1 MPLNQFIINDIRP
14 FEVKTTVAELQ
25 EVFNQLTYSHVPI
38 QKEGVYIGCL
48 SETDVYC
55 FEANQKVN
63 DVLYAVEG
71 FFVRKHTIWL
81 DVLDR
86 FAGNDANIMPVLD
99 EKNNYLGYYQLVD
112 IISLFNK
119 TPFFS
124 EPGGIIIIEKA
135 YKDYSFSEICQILES
150 NNVKLLGVFVSRLK
164 KGMAQITVKIENTG
178 LSAVFETF
186 RRYGYTIISGHEDDT
201 FLKTL
206 KDRSSY
212 LDRYLNL

>member
-38 QKEGVYIGCL
+38 QKEGVYMGCL

-124 EPGGIIIIEKA
+124 EPGGIIVVEKA

-206 KDRSSY
+206 KDRASY

>member
-14 FEVKTTVAELQ
+14 FDVNTTVAELQ

-38 QKEGVYIGCL
+38 QKEGAYMGCL
-48 SETDVYC
+48 SVTDVHC

-71 FFVRKHTIWL
+71 FFVQKHTIWL

-86 FAGNDANIMPVLD
+86 FAGNDANVMPVLD

-119 TPFFS
+119 TPFFA
-124 EPGGIIIIEKA
+124 EPGGIIIIENA

-164 KGMAQITVKIENTG
+164 KGMAQITVKIENKG

>member
-1 MPLNQFIINDIRP
+1 MPLNQFIINDIKP
-14 FEVKTTVAELQ
+14 FEVKTKVAELQ

-38 QKEGVYIGCL
+38 QKEGVYMGCL
-48 SETDVYC
+48 SVTDVYC

-63 DVLYAVEG
+63 DVLYAVEC

-124 EPGGIIIIEKA
+124 EPGGIIVVEKA

>member
-38 QKEGVYIGCL
+38 QKEGVYMGCL
-48 SETDVYC
+48 SVTDVYC

-71 FFVRKHTIWL
+71 FFVRKQTIWL

-124 EPGGIIIIEKA
+124 EPGGIIIVEKA

-164 KGMAQITVKIENTG
+164 NGMAQITVKIENTG

>member
-38 QKEGVYIGCL
+38 QKDGVYMGCL
-48 SETDVYC
+48 SVTDVYC

-63 DVLYAVEG
+63 DILYAVEG
-71 FFVRKHTIWL
+71 FFVIEHTIWL

-119 TPFFS
+119 TPFFA

-150 NNVKLLGVFVSRLK
+150 NNVKLLGVFVSSLK
-164 KGMAQITVKIENTG
+164 KGMAQITLKIENAG

-212 LDRYLNL
+212 LNRYLNL

>member
-38 QKEGVYIGCL
+38 QKDGVYMGCL
-48 SETDVYC
+48 SVTDVYC

-63 DVLYAVEG
+63 DILYAVEG
-71 FFVRKHTIWL
+71 FFVIEHTIWL

-119 TPFFS
+119 TPFFAG
-124 EPGGIIIIEKA
+124 PGGIIIIEKA

-164 KGMAQITVKIENTG
+164 KGMAQITVKIENAG

-201 FLKTL
+201 FLKKL

>member
-1 MPLNQFIINDIRP
+1 MPLNQFIINDIIP
-14 FEVKTTVAELQ
+14 FEVKTTLAELQ
-25 EVFNQLTYSHVPI
+25 EVFNKLTYSHVPI
-38 QKEGVYIGCL
+38 QKEGVYIGCI
-48 SETDVYC
+48 SVTDIYC

-99 EKNNYLGYYQLVD
+99 ENNNYLGYYQLVD

-119 TPFFS
+119 TPFFA
-124 EPGGIIIIEKA
+124 ETGGIIVIEKS

-164 KGMAQITVKIENTG
+164 NSMAQITVKIENTG

-186 RRYGYTIISGHEDDT
+186 RRYGYTIISGHEDDS

>member
-1 MPLNQFIINDIRP
+1 MPLNQFIINDIKP
-14 FEVKTTVAELQ
+14 FEVKTKVAELQ

-38 QKEGVYIGCL
+38 QKEGVYMGCL
-48 SETDVYC
+48 SVTDVYC

-119 TPFFS
+119 TPFFA
-124 EPGGIIIIEKA
+124 ETGGIIVIEKS

-164 KGMAQITVKIENTG
+164 NSMAQITVKIENTG

-186 RRYGYTIISGHEDDT
+186 RRYGYTIISGHEDDS

>member
-178 LSAVFETF
+178 LSAIFETF